1 MAVKSQQKYLDGW
14 GILVDIFTK
23 DKKMHHI
30 KYSQLS

>member
-14 GILVDIFTK
+14 GILVDLHK
-23 DKKMHHI
+23 RQKMHHI